1 MLTAVFSCVNHIV
14 MVFTEKVNSQTD
26 LSANFVKTI
35 TRRLQNA
42 KTACKT
48 VKSYGRY
55 TIIIYRRN
63 FYSATLVVS
72 PGTASGGVTGS
83 VVL

>member
-1 MLTAVFSCVNHIV
+1 

-26 LSANFVKTI
+26 LSANFAKTI
-35 TRRLQNA
+35 TQRLQNA

-48 VKSYGRY
+48 VKSYRRY
-55 TIIIYRRN
+55 TNIGRN

>member
-1 MLTAVFSCVNHIV
+1 
-14 MVFTEKVNSQTD
+14 MVFTEKVNSKTG

-35 TRRLQNA
+35 TRRLQNE

-55 TIIIYRRN
+55 TIIIYRGS
-63 FYSATLVVS
+63 FYSVTFVEP

>member
-1 MLTAVFSCVNHIV
+1 
-14 MVFTEKVNSQTD
+14 MVFTEKVNIKTD

-55 TIIIYRRN
+55 TIIIYNIGRN

>member
-1 MLTAVFSCVNHIV
+1 
-14 MVFTEKVNSQTD
+14 MVFTEKVNSKTGI
-26 LSANFVKTI
+26 SANFVKTI
-35 TRRLQNA
+35 TRRLQNE

-48 VKSYGRY
+48 VKSYRRY
-55 TIIIYRRN
+55 TIIIYKGN
-63 FYSATLVVS
+63 IGGSFYSVTSVVS

>member
-1 MLTAVFSCVNHIV
+1 

-26 LSANFVKTI
+26 LSANFAKTI
-35 TRRLQNA
+35 TQRLQNA

-48 VKSYGRY
+48 VKSYRRY
-55 TIIIYRRN
+55 TIYIGRN